1 MFKYFYV
8 CLQVENIRRKHNYLP
23 LIMELLKVL
32 AKQGNLVPL
41 VEKVRRSYLLL
52 PAWYH
57 VSSNSLRT
65 PPLKWTTWNA
75 LCSVRSMGMWGDW
88 ISAVFMCIAGL
99 SIVLVRS
106 CRSCCERTL
115 ARALPHLCHTEL
127 LPVFP
132 IQNGDPTIESLQP
145 NHFSSCKKLGWF
157 METTACKITC
167 KFWLIVYSLFTF

>member
-1 MFKYFYV
+1 
-8 CLQVENIRRKHNYLP
+8 
-23 LIMELLKVL
+23 MELLKVL

-65 PPLKWTTWNA
+65 PPLKWTTWSA

-88 ISAVFMCIAGL
+88 ISAVFMCITGL

-106 CRSCCERTL
+106 WNVPVDHVASEILWEPFPR
-115 ARALPHLCHTEL
+115 LCH
-127 LPVFP
+127 LPVHRIIAYFP
-132 IQNGDPTIESLQP
+132 NSEWRS
-145 NHFSSCKKLGWF
+145 HHRKF
-157 METTACKITC
+157 TALTFQFTPKIG
-167 KFWLIVYSLFTF
+167 LIHGLYLWNPLHVK

>member
-1 MFKYFYV
+1 
-8 CLQVENIRRKHNYLP
+8 
-23 LIMELLKVL
+23 MELLKVL

-41 VEKVRRSYLLL
+41 VEKVRTSYLLL

-65 PPLKWTTWNA
+65 PPLKWTTWSA

-106 CRSCCERTL
+106 WNVPVDHVASELLREPF
-115 ARALPHLCHTEL
+115 PHLCHL
-127 LPVFP
+127 SVHRIIACFP
-132 IQNGDPTIESLQP
+132 NSEWRSHHRKFTAQP
-145 NHFSSCKKLGWF
+145 FQFMQKVGLVHGNHC
-157 METTACKITC
+157 M
-167 KFWLIVYSLFTF
+167 

>member
-1 MFKYFYV
+1 
-8 CLQVENIRRKHNYLP
+8 
-23 LIMELLKVL
+23 MELLKVL

-41 VEKVRRSYLLL
+41 VEKVRTSYLLL

-106 CRSCCERTL
+106 WNVPVDHVASELLREPFPISATS
-115 ARALPHLCHTEL
+115 PYTEL

-167 KFWLIVYSLFTF
+167 KFWLIVYSLSTF

>member
-1 MFKYFYV
+1 
-8 CLQVENIRRKHNYLP
+8 
-23 LIMELLKVL
+23 MELLKVL

-65 PPLKWTTWNA
+65 PPLKWTTWSA

-106 CRSCCERTL
+106 WNVPVDHVAS
-115 ARALPHLCHTEL
+115 EL
-127 LPVFP
+127 LREPFP
-132 IQNGDPTIESLQP
+132 SLPPLRTQNYCLFSQFRMEIPPSKVYSPTISVHAKSWVDSWKPL
-145 NHFSSCKKLGWF
+145 HVK
-157 METTACKITC
+157 
-167 KFWLIVYSLFTF
+167 